1 MLVSAKG
8 GIWFNVGM
16 WTLLLQAIH
25 WVLITVL
32 YLVVTEVHLV
42 YGKLACIAHRLLLTD
57 YLKISLR
64 RTSCHK
70 FQAAFIFS
78 FFYIKGM
85 TL

>member
-25 WVLITVL
+25 WVLMTVL

-42 YGKLACIAHRLLLTD
+42 YGKLACIAHRTVDRLSENQFT
-57 YLKISLR
+57 
-64 RTSCHK
+64 
-70 FQAAFIFS
+70 QN
-78 FFYIKGM
+78 
-85 TL
+85 